1 LTIKRLALAIVACFG
16 FAIVAALLRPVDAQ
30 DRTAERLSDLETKVA
45 ALETRVSSGDA
56 RPIPTATRSSQSSS
70 PLSIKI
76 AGQESTGIGDGS
88 FYVYVDVTNNSSNSY
103 QFVFIDGTC
112 RGASGQVVD
121 TTLGSTENLNPG
133 ETDTVT
139 LIFLNGRNCEKI
151 EVDIDSA
158 S

>member
-1 LTIKRLALAIVACFG
+1 MKRFSVAIVACFG
-16 FAIVAALLRPVDAQ
+16 FVIAAVVLRPVDAQ
-30 DRTAERLSDLETKVA
+30 DRTAERLSELETRVA

-56 RPIPTATRSSQSSS
+56 KPIPTATRSSQSSS
-70 PLSIKI
+70 PLSLKI

-88 FYVYVDVTNNSSNSY
+88 FYVYVDVTNNSSTSY

-121 TTLGSTENLNPG
+121 TMLGSTENLNPG

-139 LIFLNGRNCEKI
+139 LIFLNGRDCEKI
-151 EVDIDSA
+151 EVDIDTA